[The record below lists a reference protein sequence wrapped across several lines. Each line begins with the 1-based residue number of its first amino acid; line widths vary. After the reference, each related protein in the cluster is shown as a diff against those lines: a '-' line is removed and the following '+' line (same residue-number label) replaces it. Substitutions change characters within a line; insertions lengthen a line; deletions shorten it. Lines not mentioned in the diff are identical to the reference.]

1 MNYAELQTEI
11 AKTLNRTNLAER
23 IPRFIEFAEA
33 EFNRELRVREGQ
45 LNKYTTL
52 YAEDY
57 RVQLPAGWMAF
68 EEIAVDG
75 CDWPITYLPPEP
87 LREDRAK
94 RARGY
99 PRHYTVITDE
109 IHFSPVSDAERRV
122 TITYYSRLKL
132 TDEAPTNWL
141 LTNHPDL
148 YIYGALVLS
157 APLLYQDERVPMWQ
171 SIYVPRF
178 DSLKTQD
185 RIAKAGSQSKPLRM
199 RSRNLG

>member
-1 MNYAELQTEI
+1 MVYSELQTEI
-11 AKTLNRTNLAER
+11 AETLNRRNLTAR

-45 LNKYTTL
+45 LSKFTTL
-52 YAEDY
+52 YADDY

-68 EEIAVDG
+68 EEIAADG
-75 CDWPITYLPPEP
+75 CDWPVEYMPPEP
-87 LREDRAK
+87 MRDDRRMRAK
-94 RARGY
+94 GA
-99 PRHYTVITDE
+99 PRHYTVVGDE
-109 IHFSPVSDAERRV
+109 IQFSPVSDADRQV

-132 TDEAPTNWL
+132 TDGEPSNWL
-141 LTNHPDL
+141 LTNHPDI

-171 SIYVPRF
+171 SLYLPKL